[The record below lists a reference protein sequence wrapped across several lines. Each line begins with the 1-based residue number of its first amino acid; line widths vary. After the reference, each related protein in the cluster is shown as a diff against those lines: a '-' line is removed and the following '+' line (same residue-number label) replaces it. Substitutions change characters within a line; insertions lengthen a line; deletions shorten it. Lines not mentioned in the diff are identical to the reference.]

1 MAVGYNPSI
10 VSDGLVLYLDPA
22 NQRSYSGSGNTWYD
36 LSTNSNHFIL
46 TNGPTFSGSG
56 ATSSIL
62 FDGSN
67 DKALAINP
75 ISLGTTH
82 TVSMIVKPASASED
96 GILFG
101 DFTYNSTGYALYF
114 LNGTSLY
121 YTVSDFAVV
130 SITLTTNWIMFTVT
144 RNDTSISFYQN
155 GILLGSQTLG
165 GNNPLTLRSIAA
177 FYGGD
182 YPYNGNISQVQI
194 YNRALTQQEILQ
206 NFNATRF
213 RYGI

>member
-36 LSTNSNHFIL
+36 LSVNSNHFTL
-46 TNGPTFSGSG
+46 TNGATFSALGS
-56 ATSSIL
+56 SSNIV

-67 DKALAINP
+67 DRALSVNP
-75 ISLGTTH
+75 ISLGTAH
-82 TVSMIVKPASASED
+82 TVSMIVKPASVSED

-101 DFTYNSTGYALYF
+101 DFAYNNTGYALYF

-121 YTVSDFAVV
+121 YAVSDPVST
-130 SITLTTNWIMFTVT
+130 SITLSTNWIMFTVT
-144 RNDTSISFYQN
+144 RNGTSISFYQN

-165 GNNPLTLRSIAA
+165 GNNPLTLRSIAD
-177 FYGGD
+177 FNGGG
-182 YPYNGNISQVQI
+182 YPFSGQISQVQI